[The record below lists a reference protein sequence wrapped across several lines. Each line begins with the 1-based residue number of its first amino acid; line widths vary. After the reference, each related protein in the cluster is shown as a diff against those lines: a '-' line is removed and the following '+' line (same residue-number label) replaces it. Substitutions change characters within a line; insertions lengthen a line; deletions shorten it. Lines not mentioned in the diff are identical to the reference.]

1 MHKRGS
7 YDFFMDSKL
16 EFYFQWVARM
26 HKRTI
31 RDTAIRIAAGTLAA
45 LLITWV
51 AYRFH
56 FNLSSATSV
65 HLFLVT
71 AIALRWGFLEA
82 SVVSLLSVVCLDYF
96 FTQPLFAFYMS
107 DSHDWVA
114 LVTFESV
121 ALLVSRLSN
130 QVSRHARDSEM
141 HRSHLQKLYELSQN
155 ILLLDRQEP
164 VDQKLANLIQETLQV
179 KGVALWNAYELH
191 LCRSGTCNVTDDE
204 VHSTYFTENGEDD
217 SVTSTSRRVLRS
229 GTRSIGSLV
238 ICGHSLDAT
247 SINATASLTAVAIE
261 RARSFSAESSAEAA
275 RQSEQLRSAVLD
287 GLAHAFKTPLT
298 TIRSSSSGLIEM
310 DTLSGAEKRLVA
322 LIDQHAEHL
331 NELTTRLLRTA
342 RIDRADLKVKRERL
356 DLTQLIQDTI
366 VEVSQ
371 ELGAHTIN
379 LQSRVQRS
387 AVWADKQLLKMALF
401 QMLDNAAKYGGPDSS
416 ITIDVQEEQAE
427 TLISIRNEGSFI
439 PPEER
444 EKIFKRFYRS
454 PGSDRRASGTGI
466 GLSVVKRVTEAH
478 QGRAWVN
485 SDPHTGTTFFLTLP
499 RTAKE

>member
-1 MHKRGS
+1 MI
-7 YDFFMDSKL
+7 
-16 EFYFQWVARM
+16 
-26 HKRTI
+26 KRTI
-31 RDTAIRIAAGTLAA
+31 RDVAIRIAVGITAA

-56 FNLSSATSV
+56 FNLSSATSI
-65 HLFLVT
+65 HLFLIT
-71 AIALRWGFLEA
+71 AIALQWGFLEA
-82 SVVSLLSVVCLDYF
+82 SVVSLLSVACLDYF
-96 FTQPLFAFYMS
+96 FTQPLFRFYMT
-107 DSHDWVA
+107 DTHDWVA

-130 QVSRHARDSEM
+130 QVSRHARESEM
-141 HRSHLQKLYELSQN
+141 HRSQLQKLYELSQN
-155 ILLLDRQEP
+155 ILLLDRQKP
-164 VDQKLANLIQETLQV
+164 IDQQLASLIQTTLQV
-179 KGVALWNAYELH
+179 KGVALWNAYDLH
-191 LCRSGTCNVTDDE
+191 LCMSGSCEITDDE
-204 VHSTYFTENGEDD
+204 VRSTYFTERNEDD
-217 SVTSTSRRVLRS
+217 AVTATSQRVLRS
-229 GTRSIGSLV
+229 GTRPIGSLV
-238 ICGHSLDAT
+238 ICGHSLDNA

-275 RQSEQLRSAVLD
+275 RESEQLRSSVLD

-298 TIRSSSSGLIEM
+298 TIRSSSSGLLEM
-310 DTLSGAEKRLVA
+310 NTLSGTEKRLVA

-342 RIDRADLKVKRERL
+342 RIDRSDLKVKRERL

-366 VEVSQ
+366 EEASQ
-371 ELGAHTIN
+371 ELGAHMVN
-379 LQSRVQRS
+379 VQSRVQRTT
-387 AVWADKQLLKMALF
+387 VWADKQLLKMAFF

-466 GLSVVKRVTEAH
+466 GLSVVKHVTEAH

-485 SDPHTGTTFFLTLP
+485 SDPKIGTTFFLTLP

>member
-1 MHKRGS
+1 M
-7 YDFFMDSKL
+7 L
-16 EFYFQWVARM
+16 
-26 HKRTI
+26 KRTS
-31 RDTAIRIAAGTLAA
+31 RDIALRIAIGIAAA

-71 AIALRWGFLEA
+71 AIALRWGLLEA
-82 SVVSLLSVVCLDYF
+82 SVVSLLSVACLDYF
-96 FTQPLFAFYMS
+96 FTQPLFQFYMT

-130 QVSRHARDSEM
+130 EVRRHARESEM

-164 VDQKLANLIQETLQV
+164 VDQQLAILIQATLQV
-179 KGVALWNAYELH
+179 KGVALWNAHELH
-191 LCRSGTCNVTDDE
+191 LCMSGTCDVTEDE
-204 VHSTYFTENGEDD
+204 VRSTYFTERNEDD
-217 SVTSTSRRVLRS
+217 SVTATSRRVLRS

-238 ICGHSLDAT
+238 ICGHALDIA

-298 TIRSSSSGLIEM
+298 TIRSSSSGLLEM
-310 DTLSGAEKRLVA
+310 DTLSGTEKRLVV
-322 LIDQHAEHL
+322 LIDEHADHL
-331 NELTTRLLRTA
+331 NDLTTRLLSTA
-342 RIDRADLKVKRERL
+342 RIDNADLKLKREQV
-356 DLTQLIQDTI
+356 DLTELMQDTI
-366 VEVSQ
+366 EASSQ
-371 ELGAHTIN
+371 VLDAHPLN
-379 LQSRVQRS
+379 LQPKMQRS
-387 AVWADKQLLKMALF
+387 TVWADRQLLKMALF
-401 QMLDNAAKYGGPDSS
+401 QLLDNAAKYGSPRSS
-416 ITIDVQEEQAE
+416 ITIDVQDEQAE
-427 TLISIRNEGSFI
+427 TLISVKNEGSFI
-439 PPEER
+439 PPDER
-444 EKIFKRFYRS
+444 EKIFNRFYRS

-466 GLSVVKRVTEAH
+466 GLSVVKRITEAH

-485 SDPHTGTTFFLTLP
+485 SDQHAGTTFFLTLP
-499 RTAKE
+499 RTAKEK

>member
-1 MHKRGS
+1 
-7 YDFFMDSKL
+7 
-16 EFYFQWVARM
+16 M

-31 RDTAIRIAAGTLAA
+31 REAAIKIALGIAAA

-65 HLFLVT
+65 HLFLIT

-82 SVVSLLSVVCLDYF
+82 SIVSLLSVACLDYF
-96 FTQPLFAFYMS
+96 FTQPLFQFYMT

-130 QVSRHARDSEM
+130 QINRHARESEM
-141 HRSHLQKLYELSQN
+141 HRSHLQKLYELSRN
-155 ILLLDRQEP
+155 VLLLDRQKP
-164 VDQKLANLIQETLQV
+164 VDEQLASLIQTTLQV
-179 KGVALWNAYELH
+179 KGIALWNTYDLH
-191 LCRSGTCNVTDDE
+191 LCTSGTCEVTDDE
-204 VHSTYFTENGEDD
+204 VRSTCFTERNEDD
-217 SVTSTSRRVLRS
+217 SLTATSWRVLRS

-238 ICGHSLDAT
+238 ICGHSLDPD
-247 SINATASLTAVAIE
+247 SINAAASLTAVAIE

-298 TIRSSSSGLIEM
+298 TIRSSSSGLLEM
-310 DTLSGAEKRLVA
+310 DTLSGTEKKLVT
-322 LIDQHAEHL
+322 LIDQHADQL

-342 RIDRADLKVKRERL
+342 RIDNADLKLRREQI
-356 DLTQLIQDTI
+356 DLAQFIQSSI
-366 VEVSQ
+366 EASSQ
-371 ELGAHTIN
+371 EFGVHPIH
-379 LQSRVQRS
+379 LQSKMKRGT
-387 AVWADKQLLKMALF
+387 VWADRQLLEMALF
-401 QMLDNAAKYGGPDSS
+401 QLLDNAAKYGSPGSS

-427 TLISIRNEGSFI
+427 TLISVRNEGSFI
-439 PPEER
+439 PPDER

-466 GLSVVKRVTEAH
+466 GLSVVKRITEAH

-485 SDPHTGTTFFLTLP
+485 SDEHTGTTFFITLP
-499 RTAKE
+499 ITAKEM

>member
-1 MHKRGS
+1 M
-7 YDFFMDSKL
+7 
-16 EFYFQWVARM
+16 
-26 HKRTI
+26 
-31 RDTAIRIAAGTLAA
+31 RDVAIRITAGILAA
-45 LLITWV
+45 LLITWA

-82 SVVSLLSVVCLDYF
+82 SVVSLLSVACLDYF
-96 FTQPLFAFYMS
+96 FTQPLFAFYMT

-114 LVTFESV
+114 LITFESV

-130 QVSRHARDSEM
+130 QVSRHARESEM

-164 VDQKLANLIQETLQV
+164 VDQKLVNLIQDTLQV
-179 KGVALWNAYELH
+179 KGVALWNAYDLH
-191 LCRSGTCNVTDDE
+191 LCMSGTCNVTDDE
-204 VHSTYFTENGEDD
+204 VRSTCFTERNEDD

-261 RARSFSAESSAEAA
+261 RARSFSAESGAEAA

-310 DTLSGAEKRLVA
+310 GTLSGAEKRLVV
-322 LIDQHAEHL
+322 LIDQHADHL

-342 RIDRADLKVKRERL
+342 RIDRADLKVKRERI
-356 DLTQLIQDTI
+356 DLTQLIQDSI
-366 VEVSQ
+366 EEASQ
-371 ELGAHTIN
+371 ELGPHSVN
-379 LQSRVQRS
+379 LQSKMQRS
-387 AVWADKQLLKMALF
+387 TVWADKQLLKMALF
-401 QMLDNAAKYGGPDSS
+401 QMLDNAAKYGGPNSS
-416 ITIDVQEEQAE
+416 IMIDVQEEQAE

-444 EKIFKRFYRS
+444 EKIFTRFYRS

-485 SDPHTGTTFFLTLP
+485 SDQLTGTTFFLTLP